1 MTRGRKDGIM
11 HHTLTTIG
19 EAMQVDLGPIL
30 TVTGFILGFYF
41 LAFLLSLVIWAFRD
55 IRSRSRDIFVQLL
68 ATLLVLVFNLPG
80 LLLYFI
86 LRPQDTLAEA
96 YQRSLEEEALLQDI
110 EERDSCPACK
120 RPIEPDY
127 LFCPHCHTQLRK
139 ACPNCG
145 RLLHLAWDL
154 CPYCGVREPALASE
168 EKQPSPE

>member
-1 MTRGRKDGIM
+1 M
-11 HHTLTTIG
+11 HYTLTIIG
-19 EAMQVDLGPIL
+19 EAMQVDLGNIL
-30 TVTGFILGFYF
+30 IVSGFILGFYF
-41 LAFLLSLVIWAFRD
+41 LAFLLSLVIWTFRD

-86 LRPQDTLAEA
+86 LRPQEGLAEA

-127 LFCPHCHTQLRK
+127 LFCPHCHTQLKK

-145 RLLHLAWDL
+145 RLLHLAWEL
-154 CPYCGVREPALASE
+154 CPYYCGIREPVLASE
-168 EKQPSPE
+168 ERQPSPE

>member
-1 MTRGRKDGIM
+1 MTGGRKDGIM
-11 HHTLTTIG
+11 HYTLILLG
-19 EAMQVDLGPIL
+19 EAMQVDLGSVFI
-30 TVTGFILGFYF
+30 VSGFILGFYF

-86 LRPQDTLAEA
+86 LRPQETLAEA

-127 LFCPHCHTQLRK
+127 LLCPHCHTQLKK

-145 RLLHLAWDL
+145 RLLHLAWEL
-154 CPYCGVREPALASE
+154 CPYCGFREPTLASE
-168 EKQPSPE
+168 ESQPSPE

>member
-1 MTRGRKDGIM
+1 M
-11 HHTLTTIG
+11 HHTLTIIG
-19 EAMQVDLGPIL
+19 EAMQIDLGPIL
-30 TVTGFILGFYF
+30 MVSGFIFGFYF
-41 LAFLLSLVIWAFRD
+41 LAFLLSLVIWTFRD

-86 LRPQDTLAEA
+86 LRPQESLAEA

-127 LFCPHCHTQLRK
+127 LFCPYCHTQLKK
-139 ACPNCG
+139 ACSHCG
-145 RLLHLAWDL
+145 RLLHLGWEL
-154 CPYCGVREPALASE
+154 CPYCGIREPALASE
-168 EKQPSPE
+168 ERLPPPE